1 MCNNEAHIDEEFRS
15 RIILALN
22 SSLPNEIDWVFNTLV
37 RFSYSSENFNLD
49 YMPDLIDHLLNVIDP
64 YFQHHHQHSHLLST
78 KSDQTNYERA
88 LQVLHILRNFSFLDN
103 NLRRLAH
110 HARLRQ
116 TLMKGLITNDAS
128 TIATTELTRHCL
140 DILENIAPQVI
151 LAAPDDPYLEAMT
164 GFLLTSNDR
173 ALILGAIRSLTRVAV
188 TEVNEPVLLRLPI
201 DQRTALLHRLFQFL
215 LVDDEELMAATL
227 EYFYQYTGLRSARG
241 FGADLVTMYP
251 GKNLVG
257 LLTGL
262 LSYKSSVIGEAN
274 APSSLMSSIHGINA
288 AQLAAS
294 QQARQQQSIIPD
306 LTDYANLD
314 EPYRC
319 LGW

>member
-1 MCNNEAHIDEEFRS
+1 MDEEFRS

-49 YMPDLIDHLLNVIDP
+49 YMPDLIDHLLDVIDP
-64 YFQHHHQHSHLLST
+64 YFQHHYQHSHLLST

-110 HARLRQ
+110 HTRLRQ
-116 TLMKGLITNDAS
+116 TLMKGLITDDAS
-128 TIATTELTRHCL
+128 TTELTRHCL

-151 LAAPDDPYLEAMT
+151 LAGPDDPYLEAMT

-201 DQRTALLHRLFQFL
+201 EQRTALLHRLFQFL

-227 EYFYQYTGLRSARG
+227 EYFYQYTGLRSGRG

-257 LLTGL
+257 HLTGL
-262 LSYKSSVIGEAN
+262 LSYKSSVVVEAN
-274 APSSLMSSIHGINA
+274 APSSLMASIHGINA

-294 QQARQQQSIIPD
+294 QQARQQQSMLPD